1 MACISYT
8 TAVTV
13 HLIVQDGVEVE
24 TLTPDASCAAGVWEQ
39 AVSGQDL
46 TFTMTQDNMTAH
58 VHVPHDAI
66 HYVERT
72 VTTTTE
78 DCPTDT
84 WCGGE
89 S

>member
-13 HLIVQDGVEVE
+13 HLIVKDGMEMESV
-24 TLTPDASCAAGVWEQ
+24 TPDAACAAGVWEQ
-39 AVSGQDL
+39 AISGQDL
-46 TFTMTQDNMTAH
+46 TFTLTQNNMTAH
-58 VHVPHDAI
+58 FYVPHDAI

-72 VTTTTE
+72 VTTTTV